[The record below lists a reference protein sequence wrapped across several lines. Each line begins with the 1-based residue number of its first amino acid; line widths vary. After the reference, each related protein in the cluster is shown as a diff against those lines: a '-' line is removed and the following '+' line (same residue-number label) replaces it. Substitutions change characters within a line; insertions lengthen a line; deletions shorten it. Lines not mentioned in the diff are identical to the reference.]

1 MDDVTRPKPTATP
14 PAVKPAEPASDG
26 HFSIPVTRRPIE
38 GSPVG
43 ASSPSRP
50 VNDIASPAASTI
62 PMSAPQPPVD
72 NSPKTLDELDA
83 PDVTVDAPSPE
94 AEGAP
99 DLPGAPVPEET
110 SAVADP
116 VSQELPSEPT
126 APESPEPATPPA
138 DTFAAPTPIL
148 EEKPKEKGPLGDIQL
163 EENGTTDFSAPADS
177 NDGKKEGSVIA
188 ASTGSAPRKGN
199 MAAIVVAV
207 LIALGLVAG
216 AGYAYWQNNKDK
228 KAAEKPATQATQQE
242 KVKNPATSE
251 DVDKA
256 TADIDAA
263 LKKVDDSKDFQESDL
278 SDATLGL

>member
-1 MDDVTRPKPTATP
+1 MDDVTRPKPTVTP

-26 HFSIPVTRRPIE
+26 HFSIPVTRRPVDASPISV
-38 GSPVG
+38 GS
-43 ASSPSRP
+43 ASRP
-50 VNDIASPAASTI
+50 VNDVAAPAASVG
-62 PMSAPQPPVD
+62 PASALQPPVD
-72 NSPKTLDELDA
+72 NSPKTLDELD
-83 PDVTVDAPSPE
+83 TPSPE
-94 AEGAP
+94 ADGAP
-99 DLPGAPVPEET
+99 ELPNVPAPEET
-110 SAVADP
+110 PAVADP
-116 VSQELPSEPT
+116 VTPETPA
-126 APESPEPATPPA
+126 APAAPQSPEPIIPAA

-148 EEKPKEKGPLGDIQL
+148 EEKPKDKGPLGDIQL

-242 KVKNPATSE
+242 RVKNPATSE